1 MIYCYACNGSM
12 CPQNDCVT
20 SYNYVRPYSV
30 WVTFTMTLCNPNIN
44 IASIKMPLYNLHN
57 DSLGP
62 HNDLCALTILQA
74 NLSMSLCAFTMISCI
89 LRNYSCDTMTL
100 CDLQLAVW
108 HWQWFIVSPRVIL
121 CALTVTL
128 CDILLIISSL
138 TMIIDLH
145 NKYGYPHNESVWI
158 SQ

>member
-1 MIYCYACNGSM
+1 MIYCYVCNGLCTLKMTVLPHITMYVLTVPGWPS
-12 CPQNDCVT
+12 QWLCVT
-20 SYNYVRPYSV
+20 R
-30 WVTFTMTLCNPNIN
+30 
-44 IASIKMPLYNLHN
+44 ASILNDIKMPLCSLQN

-62 HNDLCALTILQA
+62 HNDLCALTMIQV
-74 NLSMSLCAFTMISCI
+74 NLSMNLCAFTMISCI
-89 LRNYSCDTMTL
+89 LCNYSCDTMTF

-108 HWQWFIVSPRVIL
+108 HRQWFILSPRVIL

-145 NKYGYPHNESVWI
+145 NKYRCPHNESVWI